1 MLEIEKSNVYA
12 RIEPE
17 NYPPHPIE
25 ENKIYPLVVSLIPS
39 VGFYY

>member
-1 MLEIEKSNVYA
+1 MLEIDNSNVYA

-25 ENKIYPLVVSLIPS
+25 EENLVVSLIPS
-39 VGFYY
+39 VGFYC